1 MAEQTDTEQMLHR
14 LYEQVNQHIE
24 TRWAYFSLTATEKFS
39 GIAANMAQVLTVM
52 IFTLIMLFFFS
63 LGFAWWLGDLIGHRA
78 GGFALAGLI
87 FLPIAFFVYRWIGP
101 FVRDKVI
108 ESILQD
114 EVSETPKNNG

>member
-1 MAEQTDTEQMLHR
+1 
-14 LYEQVNQHIE
+14 
-24 TRWAYFSLTATEKFS
+24 
-39 GIAANMAQVLTVM
+39 MAQVLTVM